1 MLPIETIGIVIG
13 ALLAVAAA
21 ISTIGGAWKYIQQMK
36 QPYEDLKN
44 KVIQL
49 EEQNKASKRD
59 LNELELR
66 LRRYIDEQNSKTDTA
81 IHNIKE
87 DITALRT
94 SIEAN
99 EQDTKLILKEIFH
112 LTSYITS
119 GDKEKLQDLL
129 GVNSE
134 ILNHLIDNK

>member
-1 MLPIETIGIVIG
+1 METIGIVIG

-44 KVIQL
+44 KVIKL

-94 SIEAN
+94 SIETN

>member
-1 MLPIETIGIVIG
+1 METVGIVIG
-13 ALLAVAAA
+13 ALLSLAAA
-21 ISTIGGAWKYIQQMK
+21 ISTIGGAWKYIRQVK

-44 KVIQL
+44 KVMKL
-49 EEQNKASKRD
+49 EEQNAESRRN
-59 LNELELR
+59 LNELESR
-66 LRRYIDEQNSKTDTA
+66 LRRYIDEQNNKTDAT

-99 EQDTKLILKEIFH
+99 EKDTKLILKEIFH

-119 GDKEKLQDLL
+119 GDKDKLDELL
-129 GVNSE
+129 GVNTE
-134 ILNHLIDNK
+134 ILNHLIDQK

>member
-1 MLPIETIGIVIG
+1 METAGIVIG
-13 ALLAVAAA
+13 ALLSLAAA
-21 ISTIGGAWKYIQQMK
+21 ISTIGGAWKYIQQIK

-44 KVIQL
+44 KVMKL
-49 EEQNKASKRD
+49 EEQNVESRRN
-59 LNELELR
+59 LNELESR
-66 LRRYIDEQNSKTDTA
+66 LRRYIDEQNNKTDAT

-99 EQDTKLILKEIFH
+99 EKDTKLILKEIFH

-119 GDKEKLQDLL
+119 GDKDKLDELL
-129 GVNSE
+129 GVNTE
-134 ILNHLIDNK
+134 ILNHLID

>member
-1 MLPIETIGIVIG
+1 METAGIVIG
-13 ALLAVAAA
+13 ALLSLAAA
-21 ISTIGGAWKYIQQMK
+21 ISTIGGAWKYIQQIK

-44 KVIQL
+44 KVMKL
-49 EEQNKASKRD
+49 EEQNAESRRN
-59 LNELELR
+59 LNELESR
-66 LRRYIDEQNSKTDTA
+66 LRRYIDEQNDKTDAT

-99 EQDTKLILKEIFH
+99 EKDTKLILKEIFH

-119 GDKEKLQDLL
+119 GDKDKLDELL
-129 GVNSE
+129 GVNTE
-134 ILNHLIDNK
+134 ILNHLIDQK

>member
-1 MLPIETIGIVIG
+1 MEPVGIVIG
-13 ALLAVAAA
+13 ALLSLAAA
-21 ISTIGGAWKYIQQMK
+21 ISTIGGAWKYIQQVK

-44 KVIQL
+44 KVMKL
-49 EEQNKASKRD
+49 EEQNAESRRN
-59 LNELELR
+59 LNELESR
-66 LRRYIDEQNSKTDTA
+66 LRRYVDEQNNKTDAT

-99 EQDTKLILKEIFH
+99 EKDTKLILKEIFH

-119 GDKEKLQDLL
+119 GDKDKLDELL
-129 GVNSE
+129 GVNTE
-134 ILNHLIDNK
+134 ILNHLIDQK

>member
-1 MLPIETIGIVIG
+1 METAGIVIG
-13 ALLAVAAA
+13 ALLSLAAA
-21 ISTIGGAWKYIQQMK
+21 ISTIGGAWKYIQQIK

-44 KVIQL
+44 KVMKL
-49 EEQNKASKRD
+49 EEQNAESRRD
-59 LNELELR
+59 LNELESR
-66 LRRYIDEQNSKTDTA
+66 LRRYIDEQNNKTDAT

-99 EQDTKLILKEIFH
+99 EKDTKLILKEIFH

-119 GDKEKLQDLL
+119 GDKDKLDELL
-129 GVNSE
+129 GVNTE
-134 ILNHLIDNK
+134 ILNHLID

>member
-1 MLPIETIGIVIG
+1 METVGIVIG
-13 ALLAVAAA
+13 ALLSLAAA
-21 ISTIGGAWKYIQQMK
+21 ISTIGGAWKYIQQIK

-44 KVIQL
+44 KVMKL
-49 EEQNKASKRD
+49 EEQNAESRRN
-59 LNELELR
+59 LNELESR
-66 LRRYIDEQNSKTDTA
+66 LRRYIDEQNNKTDAT

-99 EQDTKLILKEIFH
+99 EKDTKLIVKEIFH

-119 GDKEKLQDLL
+119 GDKDKLDELL
-129 GVNSE
+129 GVNTE
-134 ILNHLIDNK
+134 ILNHLID

>member
-1 MLPIETIGIVIG
+1 METIGIVIS

-44 KVIQL
+44 KVIKL
-49 EEQNKASKRD
+49 EEQNQTSKRD

-134 ILNHLIDNK
+134 ILNHLIDHK

>member
-1 MLPIETIGIVIG
+1 METVGIVIG
-13 ALLAVAAA
+13 ALLSLAAA
-21 ISTIGGAWKYIQQMK
+21 ISTIGGAWKYIQQIK

-44 KVIQL
+44 KVMKL
-49 EEQNKASKRD
+49 EEQNAESRRD
-59 LNELELR
+59 LNELESR
-66 LRRYIDEQNSKTDTA
+66 LRRYIDEQNDKTDAT

-99 EQDTKLILKEIFH
+99 EKDTKLILKEIFH

-119 GDKEKLQDLL
+119 GDKDKLDELL
-129 GVNSE
+129 GVNTE
-134 ILNHLIDNK
+134 ILNHLIDQK

>member
-1 MLPIETIGIVIG
+1 METVGIVIG

-36 QPYEDLKN
+36 KPYEDLKN
-44 KVIQL
+44 KVMKL
-49 EEQNKASKRD
+49 EEQNKESRRN
-59 LNELELR
+59 LNELESR
-66 LRRYIDEQNSKTDTA
+66 LRRYIDEQNDKTDAT

-99 EQDTKLILKEIFH
+99 EKDTKLILKEIFH
-112 LTSYITS
+112 LTTYITS
-119 GDKEKLQDLL
+119 GDKDKLDELL
-129 GVNSE
+129 GVNTE
-134 ILNHLIDNK
+134 ILNHLIDHK

>member
-1 MLPIETIGIVIG
+1 METIGIVIG

-59 LNELELR
+59 LNELELK

>member
-1 MLPIETIGIVIG
+1 METVGIVIG
-13 ALLAVAAA
+13 ALLSLAAA
-21 ISTIGGAWKYIQQMK
+21 ISTIGGAWKYIQQIK

-44 KVIQL
+44 KVMKL
-49 EEQNKASKRD
+49 EEQNAESRRD
-59 LNELELR
+59 LNELESR
-66 LRRYIDEQNSKTDTA
+66 LRRYIDEQNDKTDAT

-99 EQDTKLILKEIFH
+99 EKDTKLILKEIFH

-119 GDKEKLQDLL
+119 GDKDKLDELL
-129 GVNSE
+129 GVNTE
-134 ILNHLIDNK
+134 ILNHLID

>member
-1 MLPIETIGIVIG
+1 METIGIVIG

>member
-1 MLPIETIGIVIG
+1 METAGIVIG
-13 ALLAVAAA
+13 ALLSLAAA
-21 ISTIGGAWKYIQQMK
+21 ISTIGGAWKYIQQIK

-44 KVIQL
+44 KVMKL
-49 EEQNKASKRD
+49 EEQNAESRRN
-59 LNELELR
+59 LNELESR
-66 LRRYIDEQNSKTDTA
+66 LRRYIDEQNNKTDAT

-99 EQDTKLILKEIFH
+99 EKDTKLILKEIFH

-119 GDKEKLQDLL
+119 GDKDKLDELL
-129 GVNSE
+129 GVNTE
-134 ILNHLIDNK
+134 ILNHLID

>member
-1 MLPIETIGIVIG
+1 METIGIVIG

-21 ISTIGGAWKYIQQMK
+21 ISTIGGAWKYVQQMK

-119 GDKEKLQDLL
+119 GDKEKLQDLF

>member
-1 MLPIETIGIVIG
+1 METIGIVIA

-44 KVIQL
+44 KVMKL

-87 DITALRT
+87 DITALRK

-119 GDKEKLQDLL
+119 GDKEKFQELL

-134 ILNHLIDNK
+134 ILNHLIENK